1 VFGEGRRIRSGRPPR
16 PGVGARGGE
25 DFRILGPFEV
35 AGTGGVV
42 DLRGAKRRGL
52 LACLVVHAGQPMS
65 TDRLVE
71 ELWGASGS
79 DGAARTVQTY
89 VSQLRKLLRGEGA
102 GLETRAEGYVLKV
115 DPVQVDASRFERAI
129 TVAGAESA
137 PGRRLAVLDEALGWW
152 RGPPLGEFAGA
163 GWADREARRLDAL
176 RHQARQRRYDALLD
190 LGRAGEAV
198 GELEL
203 LVDAHPLDERFWAQL
218 MLALYR
224 SGRQGDALGAYQHA
238 RRHLVD
244 ELGIEPGPE
253 LVDLEHRILDHDPT
267 LATPTHVRVAVDQP
281 RGASSATD
289 GWYPRTFL
297 LTDIVDSVSLWE
309 RDPPAMSDAVARHDA
324 LVHDAVGASGGELV
338 RTKGEGDSTFSVFDH
353 PAKAVAAA
361 VAVQDAVGGQKWPT
375 AVPLRVRAGVHTGDA
390 EPRDGDWYGPAV
402 NRAARLRA
410 LADAQETLVSGVTAG
425 LVADQLPDTVRLLYR
440 GRRVLRGIERPEEVW
455 ELVPAKDPRLSAA
468 APAWE
473 GRLPVAL
480 TRFVGRGA
488 DFDQLTRLIEDERLV
503 TLTGPGGSGKTRLAM
518 EVARHA
524 ARQGTMVWLAEL
536 APLWEEG
543 MVAEAVAAAVG
554 VEAEQDP
561 LDELLT
567 RPELLAGVLVLDNC
581 EHLLG
586 DCTVLTERLLAT
598 APELRVLATSR
609 EPLGLA
615 GERVW
620 PVVPLDVPDES
631 VRDREQLDGVESV
644 ELLLDRA
651 RAVRPDLDVG
661 DDDVASVVQICRVL
675 DGVPLAIELAAGRLR
690 SLSFVGLAERLGDQ
704 LTVLARYRSAGRDD
718 ARHQTLRV
726 TLDWSYDLLTEQQQ
740 TLAQRLSVFAGGF
753 RLDAVEAVCGG
764 DLDVLD
770 GIDELVAKSLVTF
783 DGVTA
788 RYRLLEPLRQY
799 FAERLD
805 ESGEADVTSRAHAKW
820 VTGLCERL
828 GTRLREG
835 EGPYRLRLGEE
846 ASNIELALRWAHDHD
861 HAMATRI
868 VGSLG
873 QYWYSYDPASGRRWC
888 GAVIEA
894 SAGVA
899 PRLRAKALLSAGMMA
914 QNDYAWEQ
922 SVAWLR
928 EALSIYRAE
937 EAVAG
942 RAASLYWL
950 GRALAGWSDT
960 EHSRDHAMEA
970 ARSFE
975 EGLELCMRLGDRYG
989 VGSFRIWLSVQAFE
1003 SEDLDR
1009 SEQLANQVIEECSA
1023 ADARQ
1028 PEGQALCIL
1037 AFIARRRGRDD
1048 AALELLHDA
1057 IALYRDLDDPWR
1069 LSGLLVDLAEQEAVM
1084 ARGDEALQT
1093 LAESSLLDEQIGRLP
1108 GGSRR
1113 LAVAALVHLTRGQE
1127 GMSIAALG
1135 AYDAHPPDDARSP
1148 WTRVG
1153 GSVGWLANAVEATR
1167 ARLDPSAVAA
1177 ATATARGKKLEEL
1190 IDELILQ
1197 PARAAVSH

>member
-1 VFGEGRRIRSGRPPR
+1 M
-16 PGVGARGGE
+16 

-35 AGTGGVV
+35 AGAGGVV

-65 TDRLVE
+65 TDRLVD
-71 ELWGASGS
+71 ELWGDGGS
-79 DGAARTVQTY
+79 AAATRTVQTY

-102 GLETRAEGYVLKV
+102 DLETRAGGYVLKV

-129 TVAGAESA
+129 TVAGAESD

-152 RGPPLGEFAGA
+152 RGSPLGEFAGA

-176 RHQARQRRYDALLD
+176 CHQARQRRYDALLD
-190 LGRAGEAV
+190 LDRAGEAV

-203 LVDAHPLDERFWAQL
+203 LVGAHPLDERFWAQL

-224 SGRQGDALGAYQHA
+224 SGRQGDALGAYQQA

-267 LATPTHVRVAVDQP
+267 LATPTVPTVAKQTTP
-281 RGASSATD
+281 ARSAGN
-289 GWYPRTFL
+289 GWHPRTFL
-297 LTDIVDSVSLWE
+297 LTDIVDSVPLWE

-361 VAVQDAVGGQKWPT
+361 VAVQEAVGGEMWPT
-375 AVPLRVRAGVHTGDA
+375 AAPLRVRAGVHTGDA

-410 LADAQETLVSGVTAG
+410 LADAQATLVSGVTAG

-455 ELVPAKDPRLSAA
+455 ELVAADDPRLAIPRLA
-468 APAWE
+468 RA
-473 GRLPVAL
+473 GGLPVAL
-480 TRFVGRGA
+480 TRFVGRAA
-488 DFDQLTRLIEDERLV
+488 DFDHLTRLIEDERLV

-518 EVARHA
+518 EVASHA

-536 APLWEEG
+536 APLRGEG
-543 MVAEAVAAAVG
+543 IVAEAVTAAVG
-554 VEAEQDP
+554 VEAGQDP

-567 RPELLAGVLVLDNC
+567 HPELLAGVLVLDNC

-586 DCTVLTERLLAT
+586 GCTALTERLLAA

-615 GERVW
+615 GEQVW
-620 PVVPLDVPDES
+620 PVTPLDVPDES

-661 DDDVASVVQICRVL
+661 DDDVTTVVQICRVL
-675 DGVPLAIELAAGRLR
+675 DGIPLAIELAAGRLR
-690 SLSFVGLAERLGDQ
+690 SLSLVGLAERLGDQ
-704 LTVLARYRSAGRDD
+704 PTVLARYRSAGRDD

-764 DLDVLD
+764 DLNVLD

-799 FAERLD
+799 LAERLD
-805 ESGEADVTSRAHAKW
+805 ESDEADVTIRAHAKW

-828 GTRLREG
+828 GTRLRQG
-835 EGPYRLRLGEE
+835 EGRYRLRLAEE
-846 ASNIELALRWAHDHD
+846 GSNIELALRWAHDHD

-873 QYWYSYDPASGRRWC
+873 QYWFSYDPASGRRWC
-888 GAVIEA
+888 DVVIEA

-914 QNDYAWEQ
+914 QNDYAWER

-960 EHSRDHAMEA
+960 ERSQDHAMEA

-975 EGLELCMRLGDRYG
+975 EGLELCMRLGDRFG
-989 VGSFRIWLSVQAFE
+989 VGSFRIWLSAQAFE
-1003 SEDLDR
+1003 NEDLDG
-1009 SEQLANQVIEECSA
+1009 SEQLANQVVEECSA
-1023 ADARQ
+1023 ADVRQ
-1028 PEGQALCIL
+1028 PVGQALCML

-1057 IALYRDLDDPWR
+1057 VALYRDLDDPWR

-1084 ARGDEALQT
+1084 GRGDEALQT
-1093 LAESSLLDEQIGRLP
+1093 LAESSRLDEQIGRLP

-1113 LAVAALVHLTRGQE
+1113 LAVAALVHLTRGQQ

-1153 GSVGWLANAVEATR
+1153 GSVGWLADAVEATR
-1167 ARLDPSAVAA
+1167 ARLDSSKVAA
-1177 ATATARGKKLEEL
+1177 ATAAARSRNLEEL

-1197 PARAAVSH
+1197 PARAAV

>member
-1 VFGEGRRIRSGRPPR
+1 ME
-16 PGVGARGGE
+16 
-25 DFRILGPFEV
+25 FRILGPFEV
-35 AGTGGVV
+35 AGAGGVV

-71 ELWGASGS
+71 ELWGEGGS
-79 DGAARTVQTY
+79 AAAARTVQTY

-102 GLETRAEGYVLKV
+102 GLETRAGGYVFKV
-115 DPVQVDASRFERAI
+115 EPVQVDAFRFERAI
-129 TVAGAESA
+129 TVAGAESD

-152 RGPPLGEFAGA
+152 RGPPLGEFTGA
-163 GWADREARRLDAL
+163 AWADREARRLDAL
-176 RHQARQRRYDALLD
+176 CHQARQRRYDALLD
-190 LGRAGEAV
+190 LDRAGEAV

-203 LVDAHPLDERFWAQL
+203 LVGAHPFDERFWAQL

-267 LATPTHVRVAVDQP
+267 LATPTHVRGAVDQP
-281 RGASSATD
+281 RVGASSATD

-309 RDPPAMSDAVARHDA
+309 RDPAGMSEAVARHDA

-338 RTKGEGDSTFSVFDH
+338 RSKGEGDSTFSVFDH

-361 VAVQDAVGGQKWPT
+361 VAIQEAVGGEMWPT

-410 LADAQETLVSGVTAG
+410 LADGQETLVSGVTAG
-425 LVADQLPDTVRLLYR
+425 LVADQLLKPVRLLYR
-440 GRRVLRGIERPEEVW
+440 GRRILRGIERPEEVW
-455 ELVPAKDPRLSAA
+455 ELVPANDPRLSAA
-468 APAWE
+468 ARASE
-473 GRLPVAL
+473 GGLPVAL

-488 DFDQLTRLIEDERLV
+488 DFDHLTRLIEDERLV

-524 ARQGTMVWLAEL
+524 ARQGTLVWLAEL
-536 APLWEEG
+536 APLPDEG

-554 VEAEQDP
+554 VEAGQDP

-581 EHLLG
+581 EHVLAG
-586 DCTVLTERLLAT
+586 STALTERLLAA

-631 VRDREQLDGVESV
+631 VRDRQQLDGVESV

-661 DDDVASVVQICRVL
+661 DDDVATVVQICRVL
-675 DGVPLAIELAAGRLR
+675 DGIPLAIELAAGRLR
-690 SLSFVGLAERLGDQ
+690 SLSFVDLAERLGDQ
-704 LTVLARYRSAGRDD
+704 LAVLARYRSAGWDD
-718 ARHQTLRV
+718 ARHRTLRV

-740 TLAQRLSVFAGGF
+740 TLAQRLSVFADGF

-783 DGVTA
+783 DGTTA

-805 ESGEADVTSRAHAKW
+805 ESGEADVTTRAHAKW

-835 EGPYRLRLGEE
+835 EGPYRLRLAEE
-846 ASNIELALRWAHDHD
+846 GSNIELALRWAHDHD

-873 QYWYSYDPASGRRWC
+873 QYWYSYDSASGRRWC
-888 GAVIEA
+888 GVVIEA
-894 SAGVA
+894 SAGLA

-914 QNDYAWEQ
+914 QTDYAWER

-928 EALSIYRAE
+928 EALSIYGAE

-950 GRALAGWSDT
+950 GRALAGWSGT
-960 EHSRDHAMEA
+960 EHSQDHAMEA

-975 EGLELCMRLGDRYG
+975 EGLELCMRIGDRYG
-989 VGSFRIWLSVQAFE
+989 AGSFRIWLSAQAFE
-1003 SEDLDR
+1003 NEDLDG
-1009 SEQLANQVIEECSA
+1009 SEQLANQVIEECAA
-1023 ADARQ
+1023 ADVRQ

-1084 ARGDEALQT
+1084 GRGDEALQT
-1093 LAESSLLDEQIGRLP
+1093 LAESSRLDEQIGRLP

-1113 LAVAALVHLTRGQE
+1113 LAVAALVHLTRGQQ

-1153 GSVGWLANAVEATR
+1153 GSVGWRADAVEATR
-1167 ARLDPSAVAA
+1167 ARFDPSEVAA
-1177 ATATARGKKLEEL
+1177 AKATARSKNVEEL

-1197 PARAAVSH
+1197 PARAAV